1 MANGQIPTDWEFTMF
16 RLTRARSVWSV
27 QAWDRYGWFTIA
39 SGLTLSDANALASRT
54 GHARL
59 MRGE

>member
-1 MANGQIPTDWEFTMF
+1 MF